1 MIIGKLETQTYN
13 YNGKDYV
20 VAIIPDVFTNR
31 ENRLLKIGPQSLN
44 STLYDDEL
52 GYDSDR
58 ARNIDEQIYA
68 YVDDSLFKHSY
79 DMFIAEIKEL
89 LD

>member
-1 MIIGKLETQTYN
+1 MIMANLETQVYN

-20 VAIIPDVFTNR
+20 VAVIPDVFTNR
-31 ENRLLKIGPQSLN
+31 DGLLKIGPLSLN

-52 GYDSDR
+52 GYDSGR
-58 ARNIDEQIYA
+58 ARSLDEQIYA

-79 DMFIAEIKEL
+79 DVFIAEIKEL

>member
-1 MIIGKLETQTYN
+1 MGDIKTQIYN
-13 YNGKDYV
+13 YDGKDYV

-31 ENRLLKIGPQSLN
+31 ENGLLKIGPQSLN
-44 STLYDDEL
+44 LTLYDDEL

-58 ARNIDEQIYA
+58 ARSIDEQIYA

-79 DMFIAEIKEL
+79 DVFIAEIKEL